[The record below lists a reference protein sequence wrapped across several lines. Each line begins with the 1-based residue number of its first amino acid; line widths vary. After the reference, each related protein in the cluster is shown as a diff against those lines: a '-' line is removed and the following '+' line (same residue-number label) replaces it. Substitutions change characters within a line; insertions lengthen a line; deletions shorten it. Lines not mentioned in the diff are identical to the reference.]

1 MKTASKLNRSE
12 AGVALVTTLLL
23 LVLMSSLMVGFF
35 LLINSG
41 QKVSGAN
48 GDYSRAFYAAQA
60 GMEKLT
66 ADLGTL
72 FDNTYAPS
80 AAELAVV
87 KYGVPTLPNI
97 QYLKEDGT
105 SGYQLDYPTDVNG
118 NPLASN
124 TQVKTGPFQGLTAL
138 TTPYTL
144 TINARTTSGSEVKL
158 QRTTQT
164 VAISVFQFGIFSDV
178 DLGFHAGPNFGFGG
192 RVHTNGN
199 LFLAQGGG
207 ATLTLSDRVTAYG
220 DVIRTNLMNGLAL
233 NAGNWTGNVNITT
246 SPGTNNFRALG
257 TTEGSVTG
265 NVGSSPTPNW
275 TSISIGATNYAGNLR
290 DGAKG
295 ATRGTGAKKLNLA
308 VVALGAGLTQSIDVL
323 RRPVQNENPAVT
335 GERYFAQAS
344 LKILL
349 SDDPQDIM
357 KLPCIDATVQ
367 PFHLDD
373 LARPVA
379 AWGGFPNAA
388 ALNAKMTAGGTTPL
402 PLAASGAGATYSPST
417 AIGPINA
424 GADGYWY
431 PNGRPLIQGY
441 IKIEAQTV
449 YGSPCGTWKDVTQ
462 EILSLGY
469 AGRNQN
475 PVVQSTD
482 GNNVTAQ
489 WLWNGPVAGAYQ
501 WLPTLPGAAI
511 NPSTCLDPHPNAIIR
526 LEHIRDNPSSAPYAP
541 KPSPLNGWKPPKSSV
556 AQQCGVDP
564 ATGAVQPSLQANA
577 TDFWPNV
584 LFDTREGLLR
594 DVSPAGALGAINF
607 SAMPSLTGTMNFIEL
622 DANNLSRW
630 FNGAIGATGLN
641 TKDPQ
646 IAPNNF
652 VVYISD
658 RRGNYTPNQA
668 WGGAWPALSPSG
680 HETGEYGYSDFI
692 NSTDA
697 ATGCPNNALDAG
709 EDVAGTAQRYTY
721 GGDVT
726 HNMGA
731 YGALNPGQMGPFPV
745 GVLKG
750 NNVNFALTANPSC
763 PAVLNVWP
771 YTLVVHSAEA
781 RQNPNFF
788 FRHAVKVANGRLLN
802 LGNCP
807 GNVPCGLAVA
817 TENPVYLQGDYNA
830 NSANNGFADPSVAT
844 SILADAVTTLSNQWA
859 DVNSFTSP
867 YTQAGRVAGN
877 TFYRTA
883 IVAGKGM
890 GFPWIAG
897 NTTDTGSDG
906 GVHNFLRYIESWNG
920 ATLNYRGSIAS
931 LFYNRQAVG
940 YFKCCATTYDAPIR
954 AYNFDTNF
962 LTPAQL
968 PPRTPMFRDVN
979 TTGYTQLLLPTQ

>member
-1 MKTASKLNRSE
+1 MKTASKLKRSE
-12 AGVALVTTLLL
+12 SGIALVITLLL

-35 LLINSG
+35 FLINSG

-48 GDYSRAFYAAQA
+48 SDYSRAFYAAQA

-87 KYGVPTLPNI
+87 RAAVPNLANIKY
-97 QYLKEDGT
+97 QKDDGT
-105 SGYQLDYPTDVNG
+105 SGYLLDYPTDANG

-124 TQVKTGPFQGLTAL
+124 TQVKNGPFQGLTAL

-144 TINARTTSGSEVKL
+144 TINARTSSGSEVKL

-164 VAISVFQFGIFSDV
+164 VAISVFQFGVFSDV
-178 DLGFHAGPNFGFGG
+178 DLGFHAGANFSFGG

-199 LFLAQGGG
+199 LFLAEGQG
-207 ATLTLSDRVTAYG
+207 ATLTISDRVTAYK
-220 DVIRTNLMNGLAL
+220 DVIRTNLMNGLPLAQ
-233 NAGNWTGNVNITT
+233 GNWTGTVNITT
-246 SPGTNNFRALG
+246 SPGTANFRALN
-257 TTEGSVTG
+257 TNEGSLTG
-265 NVGSSPTPNW
+265 NVGSSPTGNW
-275 TSISIGATNYAGNLR
+275 TSISIGASNYAGNLR
-290 DGAKG
+290 NGAKG
-295 ATRGTGAKKLNLA
+295 LPRGTGAKQLKLA
-308 VVALGAGLTQSIDVL
+308 VVTLGNGLTQSIDIL
-323 RRPVQNENPAVT
+323 RRPVQAESASVT

-357 KLPCIDATVQ
+357 KLPCIDGTVQ
-367 PFHLDD
+367 PFLLDD
-373 LARPVA
+373 LALPVA
-379 AWGGFPNAA
+379 AWASPNATALKA
-388 ALNAKMTAGGTTPL
+388 AMTGVGTTPL
-402 PLAASGAGATYSPST
+402 PLAASGAGAAYSPSFT
-417 AIGPINA
+417 VGPIVA

-441 IKIEAQTV
+441 IKIEAQTA
-449 YGSPCGTWKDVTQ
+449 YGSPCGTWKDVTK
-462 EILSLGY
+462 EVLSLGY

-482 GNNVTAQ
+482 GNNVTPQ
-489 WLWNGPVAGAYQ
+489 WLWNGPLAGAYQ
-501 WLPTLPGAAI
+501 WLPALPGAAI
-511 NPSTCLDPHPNAIIR
+511 NPSACADPHPNAIIR
-526 LEHIRDNPSSAPYAP
+526 LEHIRDNPSSAPYSP
-541 KPSPLNGWKPPKSSV
+541 KPSPVGGWNPPKSSV

-564 ATGAVQPSLQANA
+564 ATGAVDPNLQANA
-577 TDFWPNV
+577 TDFWPNA

-594 DVSPAGALGAINF
+594 DASPAGNLGAIQF
-607 SAMPSLTGTMNFIEL
+607 QAMPSLAGVMNYIEL
-622 DANNLSRW
+622 DAKNLSRW
-630 FNGAIGATGLN
+630 FTGAIGTNGPN
-641 TKDPQ
+641 TRDPQ

-668 WGGAWPALSPSG
+668 WAGNWPPLSPSG
-680 HETGEYGYSDFI
+680 HETGEYGFSDFV

-697 ATGCPNNALDAG
+697 ANGCPNNGLDAG
-709 EDVAGTAQRYTY
+709 EDLAGTSQLYTY
-721 GGDVT
+721 GGNVA
-726 HNMGA
+726 HAMSA
-731 YGALNPGQMGPFPV
+731 YGGANYGQMGPFAV

-750 NNVNFALTANPSC
+750 NSVNFALTANPAC
-763 PAVLNVWP
+763 PTVATVWP
-771 YTLVVHSAEA
+771 YTLVVHAAEA

-788 FRHAVKVANGRLLN
+788 FRHAVKIVNGSLLN

-807 GNVPCGLAVA
+807 GTVPCGLSLAS
-817 TENPVYLQGDYNA
+817 ENPVYIRGDYNA
-830 NSANNGFADPSVAT
+830 NSANNGFGDPSVAT
-844 SILADAVTTLSNQWA
+844 SIIADAATMLSNQWT
-859 DVNSFTSP
+859 DVNSFSSP
-867 YTQAGRVAGN
+867 YAHPGRPAGN

-883 IVAGKGM
+883 IVAGKGL

-897 NTTDTGSDG
+897 STTDTGSDG

-920 ATLNYRGSIAS
+920 RTLSYRGSIAS
-931 LFYNRQAVG
+931 LFYDRQAVG
-940 YFKCCATTYDAPIR
+940 YFKCCATVYFAPVR
-954 AYNFDTNF
+954 AYAFDTNF

-979 TTGYTQLLLPTQ
+979 TTGYTQLLLPKQ